1 MLYSVRNPAGCG
13 RETHLSMDQE
23 PPGGPP
29 PPNLPVRSPR
39 KPPHWMD
46 GRKLDQRSI
55 LLTVFFVVAQIGAC
69 WLWGFLTSG

>member
-1 MLYSVRNPAGCG
+1 
-13 RETHLSMDQE
+13 
-23 PPGGPP
+23 
-29 PPNLPVRSPR
+29 
-39 KPPHWMD
+39 MD